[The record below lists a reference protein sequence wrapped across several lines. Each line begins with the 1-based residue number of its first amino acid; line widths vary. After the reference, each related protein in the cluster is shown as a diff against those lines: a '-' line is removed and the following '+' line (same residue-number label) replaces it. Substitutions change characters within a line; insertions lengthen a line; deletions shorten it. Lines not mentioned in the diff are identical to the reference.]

1 MLEFEPSPILTD
13 MPPQA
18 LANSQL
24 WSWLAIALAAG
35 FLVWLLAPIL
45 TPFLFAAILA
55 YTFDPVVERLAPPRG
70 PRTLAGGPGL
80 PLPRGLLVKG
90 ARMLAERAPGF
101 VEWFN
106 RGAAPW
112 LASRLGIELL
122 LDAGTAK
129 QLARA
134 LFTENAD
141 LAHALPASLK
151 GGGGG

>member
-55 YTFDPVVERLAPPRG
+55 YTFDPVVERLPPLRV
-70 PRTLAGGPGL
+70 PPTLAGVL
-80 PLPRGLLVKG
+80 ALLLALGLLVAVMLIVIPLFYKE

-106 RGAAPW
+106 RVAAPP
-112 LASRLGIELL
+112 LASRPPPPPPPPP
-122 LDAGTAK
+122 
-129 QLARA
+129 
-134 LFTENAD
+134 
-141 LAHALPASLK
+141 LPPPPPP
-151 GGGGG
+151 